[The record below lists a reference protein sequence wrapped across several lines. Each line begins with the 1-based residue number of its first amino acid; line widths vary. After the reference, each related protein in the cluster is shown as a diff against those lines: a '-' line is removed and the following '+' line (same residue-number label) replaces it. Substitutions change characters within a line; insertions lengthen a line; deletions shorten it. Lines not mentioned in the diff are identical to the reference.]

1 MARLSSH
8 LLLVGI
14 LVVLLLIGARLSD
27 RHTVDVLV
35 LRRWSDISMQ
45 VHRLPAAIIRWHD
58 VKVGNM
64 LLLRRSN
71 TVRFTLFVLLL
82 ELLLLVLLG
91 DQLTQLLVSQLDLVQ
106 LHLMSVRLSFHLL
119 LFFPS
124 CSNFSCACIYSG
136 LNTESFLGEALLACI
151 VKVHRS
157 AICLRTFHPTCNFN
171 VGKDLSNTD
180 FKLLLLCSQLI

>member
-91 DQLTQLLVSQLDLVQ
+91 DQLTQLLVSQLDL
-106 LHLMSVRLSFHLL
+106 
-119 LFFPS
+119 
-124 CSNFSCACIYSG
+124 I
-136 LNTESFLGEALLACI
+136 
-151 VKVHRS
+151 
-157 AICLRTFHPTCNFN
+157 
-171 VGKDLSNTD
+171 
-180 FKLLLLCSQLI
+180 